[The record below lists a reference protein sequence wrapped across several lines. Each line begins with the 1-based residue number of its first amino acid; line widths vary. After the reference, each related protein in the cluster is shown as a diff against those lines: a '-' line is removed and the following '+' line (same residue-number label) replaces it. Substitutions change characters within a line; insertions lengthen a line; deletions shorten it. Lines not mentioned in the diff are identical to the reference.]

1 MNYKLISKR
10 CVKKMKLHM
19 KPREERLIFSCSKQP
34 RQMLRHS
41 WRNKKESKKRRT
53 WIIKL
58 LSISERRIRQSSKNN
73 KRLNDLERRKSV
85 RFRD

>member
-1 MNYKLISKR
+1 MNYRLISKR
-10 CVKKMKLHM
+10 CVKKMRLLM
-19 KPREERLIFSCSKQP
+19 RPREERSIFLCNKHP

-41 WRNKKESKKRRT
+41 WRNKKESKKKRT
-53 WIIKL
+53 WIIRL

-73 KRLNDLERRKSV
+73 KRHKDLERRKSV